1 MLLHFTEGEERYS
14 RISAVLSL
22 RIVAFLFCGV
32 RYISS
37 SWTKSSLGRDHRGLL
52 ATRGG
57 CRTVPG
63 SRPGISAALFFCIFP
78 SLGLRGRGPTQ
89 ALAPTPSS

>member
-63 SRPGISAALFFCIFP
+63 QPPWHFRGSNFFLFFT
-78 SLGLRGRGPTQ
+78 L
-89 ALAPTPSS
+89 LA